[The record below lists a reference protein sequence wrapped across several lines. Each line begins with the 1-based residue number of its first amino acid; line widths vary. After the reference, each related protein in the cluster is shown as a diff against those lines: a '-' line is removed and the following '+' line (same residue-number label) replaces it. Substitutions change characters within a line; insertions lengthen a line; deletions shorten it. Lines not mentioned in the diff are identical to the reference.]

1 MTADEPVPYPL
12 PKRLTDKLI
21 PLAIL
26 VLSTPL
32 LLAVIAATTLDTL
45 LCPADRGP
53 WLYRERRISRGREID
68 VLKFRVLR
76 ADVLARMREEGEEH
90 QRPYEAHA
98 ENLTWTGRLLVKR
111 FYLDE
116 IPQLVNIL
124 RGDMSLVGPR
134 PWPLEMVT
142 QQVGRGVRYRNLV
155 LAGWTGPAQ
164 LQKHATTLLASER
177 LDLEYVAACSTNS
190 AWGLWRLDLGIL
202 YRTLRLMTKG
212 QGLND

>member
-12 PKRLTDKLI
+12 PKRLTDKLV

-26 VLSTPL
+26 ILSSPL
-32 LLAVIAATTLDTL
+32 LLVVAAATAVDML

-53 WLYRERRISRGREID
+53 WLYRERRISRGREIG

-90 QRPYEAHA
+90 VRPYEARA
-98 ENLTWTGRLLVKR
+98 ENLTLAGRLLVKR

-116 IPQLVNIL
+116 VPQLVNIL

-134 PWPLEMVT
+134 PWPLTMVT
-142 QQVGRGVRYRNLV
+142 EQVGRGVRYRNLV

-164 LQKHATTLLASER
+164 LQKHATTLLESER
-177 LDLEYVAACSTNS
+177 LDLEYVAACRSNS
-190 AWGLWRLDLGIL
+190 SWRQWRLDLGIL
-202 YRTLRLMTKG
+202 YRTLRLMVRG